1 MLHYMNLQD
10 KPFKMIDKGIKK
22 IEMRLYDE
30 KRRKISIGDVIEFSN
45 GNNVIR
51 AKVINLHRFNNFKEL
66 YANFSKDLLGY
77 MEDETADSVDMEKY
91 YSVTEIENYGVIG
104 IEIEKIN

>member
-1 MLHYMNLQD
+1 MY
-10 KPFKMIDKGIKK
+10 
-22 IEMRLYDE
+22 
-30 KRRKISIGDVIEFSN
+30 
-45 GNNVIR
+45 
-51 AKVINLHRFNNFKEL
+51 RFNNFKDL